1 MEAMKQCTKWGASNQ
16 RNISHPHSSSAM
28 IPSHCRFLIFET
40 KRQFF
45 QQSAFLSQRK
55 LLLCVT
61 LHKSRCRVNKRGRKP
76 MDFYALIEELS
87 DPDESI
93 VFFRELPGCFVTT
106 PT

>member
-1 MEAMKQCTKWGASNQ
+1 MEAMKQGTKWGASNQ

-55 LLLCVT
+55 LLVVT
-61 LHKSRCRVNKRGRKP
+61 LLRSDRNTGGQQFLERPEMIRQPQSHGRRLLSIPTRSFLKREP
-76 MDFYALIEELS
+76 
-87 DPDESI
+87 
-93 VFFRELPGCFVTT
+93 
-106 PT
+106 